1 MSNQVTK
8 LLEAT
13 KEPLILVSMDYLQ
26 KHKKK
31 EASLDQIREDFS
43 DATLLN
49 LLLFE
54 ENNKVRLS
62 ICKAISAILDGY
74 HSEKSLSGVD
84 TVSQVFKNLSFGV
97 TIAVLFEDDEAF
109 FNHLL
114 RVIIFHKEISNV
126 ILVDCHYVSPPSLR
140 KGWTSNHGSPYQECS
155 RQDNC
160 EIPYDII
167 LI

>member
-1 MSNQVTK
+1 MSNEVTK
-8 LLEAT
+8 LLEVT
-13 KEPLILVSMDYLQ
+13 KEPLILVNMDYLQ

-31 EASLDQIREDFS
+31 EAGLDLIREDFS

-74 HSEKSLSGVD
+74 HSEKSGADSA
-84 TVSQVFKNLSFGV
+84 TQVFKNLSFGV

-114 RVIIFHKEISNV
+114 RVIIFYKEISNV
-126 ILVDCHYVSPPSLR
+126 I
-140 KGWTSNHGSPYQECS
+140 
-155 RQDNC
+155 
-160 EIPYDII
+160 
-167 LI
+167 